1 MIMQKVSI
9 YLHSSWRAVLV
20 IFIYLASQLLFA
32 DESYKD
38 AMSKCEEF
46 SNQEFSMEESEAIKV
61 LINGGNISNL
71 CVDAIFINYT
81 REVCVT
87 AGRNPN
93 FNKRFTTCP
102 LTDFSI
108 ARKGLNVRGYGREP
122 RLTGTPVVRI
132 EGKISREMHGNFDEY
147 SITVRRD
154 LERNF
159 YRRERGNRTNF
170 PVLGNYPQSKISN
183 ALRAL
188 SKN

>member
-1 MIMQKVSI
+1 MQKVSI
-9 YLHSSWRAVLV
+9 YLHNSWRAILGIL
-20 IFIYLASQLLFA
+20 IFLISQPLLAEEVSENLL
-32 DESYKD
+32 SH
-38 AMSKCEEF
+38 CENLTNTNI
-46 SNQEFSMEESEAIKV
+46 SLEESEAIKV
-61 LINGGNISNL
+61 LMSGGNISNL
-71 CVDAIFINYT
+71 CVDANYIKYS

-93 FNKRFTTCP
+93 FDKRFTTCK

-132 EGKISREMHGNFDEY
+132 EGKISREMHGTFDEY